1 MTNYKLSS
9 DTKGESL
16 ILIYEDGDPVTVP
29 GTHPRFAEIL
39 ELLRSG
45 EAEDEQIKELVN
57 IMHAAGKKLSAITD
71 RISVAPYGVFFDG
84 DILRSELAEIIGDML
99 DEGRGDDLAAVAKF
113 LENAAANQSMSAI
126 DDMYRWITNRDMVLT
141 SEGTFLAYKG
151 VMEQNGNI
159 VSITRGTALVD
170 GEEFTGNIPNPVGAV
185 ITMPRSA
192 VTADSAVGCGPGLH
206 AGTYSYARGFS
217 RGPMLL
223 VEINPRDVV
232 SVPSDCSFQKL
243 RVSRYKVL
251 EHIEGRQESSYYEFE
266 NTEPVEDD
274 GDFTEEGQV
283 DEQETAEDLTLRSED
298 AVDGEKV
305 DSPVINNLDAG
316 WIGIGTLE
324 AKKIN
329 GMDPDFGD
337 PYGKTLIVDGSI
349 DTTKLDTEET
359 EPEKDGLGKKLKKWW
374 TGE

>member
-9 DTKGESL
+9 DAKGESL

-29 GTHPRFAEIL
+29 GTHPRFSEIL

-45 EAEDEQIKELVN
+45 DAEDEPVRELVN

-99 DEGRGDDLAAVAKF
+99 DEGRADDLAAVAKF
-113 LENAAANQSMSAI
+113 LENAAANQSMDAI
-126 DDMYRWITNRDMVLT
+126 DAMYRWITNRDMILT

-151 VMEQNGNI
+151 VMKDSKGQV

-170 GEEFTGNIPNPVGAV
+170 GEEFTGNIPNPIGSV

-192 VTADSAVGCGPGLH
+192 VTADTAVGCGPGLH
-206 AGTYSYARGFS
+206 AGTYSYARSFAG
-217 RGPMLL
+217 RNAPMLL

-232 SVPSDCSFQKL
+232 SVPSDSSFQKL

-251 EHIEGRQESSYYEFE
+251 EHIEDRQESNYYEFE
-266 NTEPVEDD
+266 NTAPVEDD

-298 AVDGEKV
+298 AVDENV
-305 DSPVINNLDAG
+305 ESPSD
-316 WIGIGTLE
+316 GTLT
-324 AKKIN
+324 AGSVN
-329 GMDPDFGD
+329 GNPPVFGD
-337 PYGKTLIVDGSI
+337 PYTLKVDGAINASHFEEKEEEKPS
-349 DTTKLDTEET
+349 TLD
-359 EPEKDGLGKKLKKWW
+359 KFKKWW

>member
-16 ILIYEDGDPVTVP
+16 ILIYDDGDPVTVP
-29 GTHPRFAEIL
+29 GTHPRFQEIL

-45 EAEDEQIKELVN
+45 EAEDEKVKELVN

-151 VMEQNGNI
+151 VMSQNGNI

-251 EHIEGRQESSYYEFE
+251 EHIEGRQESRYYEFE
-266 NTEPVEDD
+266 NVEDD

-298 AVDGEKV
+298 AVDEQPEE
-305 DSPVINNLDAG
+305 DNTPTASDLDPQRFH
-316 WIGIGTLE
+316 
-324 AKKIN
+324 K
-329 GMDPDFGD
+329 
-337 PYGKTLIVDGSI
+337 
-349 DTTKLDTEET
+349 ET
-359 EPEKDGLGKKLKKWW
+359 EPEKDGLGTKIKKWW